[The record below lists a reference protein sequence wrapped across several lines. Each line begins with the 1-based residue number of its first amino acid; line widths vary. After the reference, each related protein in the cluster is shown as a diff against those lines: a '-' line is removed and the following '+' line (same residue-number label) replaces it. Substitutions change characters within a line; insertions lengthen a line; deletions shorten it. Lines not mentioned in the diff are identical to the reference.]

1 MSQIERVHAR
11 QILDSRGNPTVEAEV
26 VLRSGVHGRAAVPSG
41 ASTGEFEAT
50 ELRDGGERWQGKGVT
65 RAVASVDGEIAG
77 AVAGMD
83 AADQKGLDEALIALD
98 GTPNKSRLGANAIL
112 GVSLAAAHAQA
123 AEEGLPLWRYLGG
136 ETARVLPVPMMNV
149 LNGGAHADNKVDF
162 QEFMIVPC
170 GASSFSECL
179 RIGSEVF
186 HSLKRTLHERGM
198 STAGGD
204 EGGFAPDLGS
214 NEEALEML
222 VAGIKAA
229 GYEPGADVAIAL
241 DPATSELFEDGAYVL
256 EHEGRTLSAIE
267 LADYWAELAA
277 RYPIVSLEDG
287 MDEQDWDGWKAL
299 TDRLGASVQLVGDD
313 LFVTNTER
321 LARGI
326 ELGVANS
333 ILIKVN
339 QIGTLT
345 ETFAAIAMAREAGYT
360 AVMSHRSG
368 ETEDVTI
375 ADLAVATGCGQIKT
389 GAPSRSDRVAKYN
402 QLLRIEEQ
410 LGGARRVSRAF
421 GVPRLTCRRNACG
434 RRMRPYARCLRLRPR
449 ERHAP
454 AAALLGQSRAARA
467 LGSAGTYRDA
477 GRDDGDRLSLPER
490 RRAAVLRL
498 GRVKARRCPGRRAR
512 TPAQGSPAAARA
524 ALEPWHRAGRGAA
537 AGHDPSGGAGLHRE
551 RLAGELTIGVS

>member
-50 ELRDGGERWQGKGVT
+50 ELRDGGERWQGKGVMH
-65 RAVASVDGEIAG
+65 AVAGVDGEIAD
-77 AVAGMD
+77 VVTGMD

-186 HSLKRTLHERGM
+186 HALKRTLHERGM

-204 EGGFAPDLGS
+204 EGGFAPDLAS
-214 NEEALEML
+214 NEEALQML
-222 VAGIKAA
+222 VAGIQAA

-241 DPATSELFEDGAYVL
+241 DPATSELFENGAYVL

-267 LADYWAELAA
+267 LAGYWAELAA

-321 LARGI
+321 LAHGI

-410 LGGARRVSRAF
+410 LGG
-421 GVPRLTCRRNACG
+421 
-434 RRMRPYARCLRLRPR
+434 
-449 ERHAP
+449 
-454 AAALLGQSRAARA
+454 
-467 LGSAGTYRDA
+467 DA
-477 GRDDGDRLSLPER
+477 EF
-490 RRAAVLRL
+490 
-498 GRVKARRCPGRRAR
+498 PGRSVFR
-512 TPAQGSPAAARA
+512 S
-524 ALEPWHRAGRGAA
+524 
-537 AGHDPSGGAGLHRE
+537 
-551 RLAGELTIGVS
+551 

>member
-26 VLRSGVHGRAAVPSG
+26 VLRSGAHGRAAVPSG

-65 RAVASVDGEIAG
+65 RAVANVDGEIAD

-83 AADQKGLDEALIALD
+83 AADQAALDEALIALD
-98 GTPNKSRLGANAIL
+98 GTPTKSRLGANAIL

-136 ETARVLPVPMMNV
+136 ETAHVLPVPMMNV

-179 RIGSEVF
+179 RIGAEVF
-186 HSLKRTLHERGM
+186 HALKRTLHERGM

-214 NEEALEML
+214 NEEALQML
-222 VAGIKAA
+222 VAAIEAA

-241 DPATSELFEDGAYVL
+241 DPATSELFADGAYVL

-267 LADYWAELAA
+267 LAGYWADLAA
-277 RYPIVSLEDG
+277 RYPIISLEDG

-299 TDRLGASVQLVGDD
+299 TERLGGSVQLVGDD
-313 LFVTNTER
+313 LFVTNTDR

-375 ADLAVATGCGQIKT
+375 ADLAVATGCGQIKA

-410 LGGARRVSRAF
+410 LGG
-421 GVPRLTCRRNACG
+421 
-434 RRMRPYARCLRLRPR
+434 
-449 ERHAP
+449 
-454 AAALLGQSRAARA
+454 
-467 LGSAGTYRDA
+467 DA
-477 GRDDGDRLSLPER
+477 QF
-490 RRAAVLRL
+490 
-498 GRVKARRCPGRRAR
+498 PGRSVFR
-512 TPAQGSPAAARA
+512 S
-524 ALEPWHRAGRGAA
+524 
-537 AGHDPSGGAGLHRE
+537 
-551 RLAGELTIGVS
+551 